1 MALTHRIR
9 GQARSYSLYAY
20 NQTHRMR
27 AQNQLQPAQ
36 THRNRRMWD
45 RLWPGRQQP
54 SHREMAGE

>member
-1 MALTHRIR
+1 MSLTHRIR

-45 RLWPGRQQP
+45 RL
-54 SHREMAGE
+54 